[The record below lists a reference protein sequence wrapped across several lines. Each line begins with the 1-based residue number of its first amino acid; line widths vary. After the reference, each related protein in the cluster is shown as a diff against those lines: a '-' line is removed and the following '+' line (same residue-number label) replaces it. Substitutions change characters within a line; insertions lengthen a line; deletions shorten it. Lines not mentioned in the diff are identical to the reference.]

1 MIITKNGITIRMSVN
16 DLRVMGRAT
25 QGVKVIKLGEDDD
38 IASVAKIEES
48 VLAAKGQTENG
59 EDVVVDTPVAEADTT
74 TAPES
79 ETPSTD
85 EDQNNPE
92 TPNENT
98 EI

>member
-1 MIITKNGITIRMSVN
+1 MSVN

-48 VLAAKGQTENG
+48 VLAAEGQTENG
-59 EDVVVDTPVAEADTT
+59 EDLVIETPVAEVDGTT
-74 TAPES
+74 TPET
-79 ETPSTD
+79 ETPNTD
-85 EDQNNPE
+85 TPAPDNDQNNPE

-98 EI
+98 EN